1 MDIHLETWEIN
12 LILSALAKL
21 PYEEVSQT
29 IRSIEG
35 QVADE

>member
-1 MDIHLETWEIN
+1 MTITLDLWEIN

-21 PYEEVSQT
+21 PYEDVAPT

>member
-1 MDIHLETWEIN
+1 MDIHLENWEIN

-21 PYEEVSQT
+21 PYEDVAPT
-29 IRSIEG
+29 IRSIER